1 MGTAGF
7 DRESYSVFS
16 GELGHE
22 EFFEVMVAAYVLEEQ
37 YVEEIAVVKLNGYNV
52 SCSKYINWINYL
64 FNERYHI
71 KFYNSWKIFDLFYAL
86 ENYVCRDEECTS
98 VNGCETQF
106 EFRNTIYAFVAKC
119 EIYAVLYGTEKA
131 IEKYKQGLKEG
142 TLELTIMKYLEE
154 CLKVL
159 NLYKAERKI
168 CVEGQLS
175 ELKEMIQAINIR
187 ICCKRYC

>member
-1 MGTAGF
+1 
-7 DRESYSVFS
+7 
-16 GELGHE
+16 
-22 EFFEVMVAAYVLEEQ
+22 MVAAYVLEEQ